1 MSPPGRPK
9 GEYRRAKP
17 EGTPVRPAYR
27 ARGRC
32 RGARADAG
40 ARPPRGAALLVAMVI
55 LTLVGTLAA
64 GMVWQQW
71 RALQVESAER
81 LRVRAAWILT
91 GAVDFG
97 RVILR
102 LDARTPGVDHLG
114 EPWATQLQES
124 SLASLL
130 AADRS
135 NNVGTGPE
143 VYLRGTIADA
153 QARYNL
159 RNLVDNERRLVPAEV
174 ETLGRLC
181 ATAGVA
187 PEVAQ
192 AIADGLKAAWAAE
205 AGQAGDDDAPM
216 APRSVAQL
224 GWLGIDAAS
233 VAALEPFLVLLPEAT
248 PLNLNTASAEV
259 LAAVVSA
266 LDAGSAQ
273 RLTQARQARPFRSIA
288 EAGAQI
294 AGTPTLDSRRVAVA
308 SNYFEVSGRL
318 RADDRRI
325 EERMLVV
332 RRGRDIVPLWRERRA
347 LDPDGR

>member
-1 MSPPGRPK
+1 MSTPGRTQ
-9 GEYRRAKP
+9 GRCDRARP
-17 EGTPVRPAYR
+17 EGRAAGRRRRP
-27 ARGRC
+27 G
-32 RGARADAG
+32 AG
-40 ARPPRGAALLVAMVI
+40 ARQPRGAALLVAMVI
-55 LTLVGTLAA
+55 LTLVGTLAT

-81 LRVRAAWILT
+81 LRAQAAWILT

-102 LDARTPGVDHLG
+102 LDARTPGIDHLG

-159 RNLVDNERRLVPAEV
+159 RNLIDNERRLVPAEV

-187 PEVAQ
+187 PELAQ
-192 AIADGLKAAWAAE
+192 AIAGSLQAAWAAE
-205 AGQAGDDDAPM
+205 AGQAGDDDAPV

-233 VAALEPFLVLLPEAT
+233 VTALEPYLVLLPEPT

-294 AGTPTLDSRRVAVA
+294 PGTPTLDSRRVAVA

-318 RADDRRI
+318 RADDRRV

-332 RRGRDIVPLWRERRA
+332 RRGREIVPLWRERRA
-347 LDPDGR
+347 LAADGR